1 MYGTTHAKITT
12 ISRDF
17 FDLNGKV
24 DNNDKIDTL
33 IASITA
39 RLLFDKISNTAGKTH
54 PNTSYDAPSFK
65 VKPRNET

>member
-39 RLLFDKISNTAGKTH
+39 RLLFDKISNVAGKTH
-54 PNTSYDAPSFK
+54 HNTRYDAPSFK